1 MTANPVRGEAA
12 LVVGGAVLT
21 LRPTFAALVAAEGD
35 RADPERAMT
44 FGEQA
49 GRLAGLAGALI
60 GWRPAEF
67 WVATPAELAAVIRAL
82 SDEDGAPAGPG
93 DLARLQEMFPDG

>member
-1 MTANPVRGEAA
+1 M
-12 LVVGGAVLT
+12 
-21 LRPTFAALVAAEGD
+21 TFADG
-35 RADPERAMT
+35 
-44 FGEQA
+44 A

-67 WVATPAELAAVIRAL
+67 WAATPAELAAVIRAL
-82 SDEDGAPAGPG
+82 GNEDGAPAGPS